1 MSSNAANPPDEYD
14 DFNDFAEWTPQDFEL
29 LDAQLAPLEPQGQP
43 EIEIELDYGLLGV
56 PDMIK
61 PSPSCL
67 RQPIRS
73 KKGVILKADSP
84 LQRFRRTRHLS
95 VTDLVSPAW
104 CEVQFDYGL
113 RQGRHKK
120 LEARP
125 DSFISKSGKEIKVEK
140 KVAASNE
147 VVLQKGKDV
156 HKKLERELRPEE
168 VLVAVATKEEGWAL
182 RLLDMISCF
191 RALIIENIAR
201 EMPVFGV
208 IEGHIVTGIID
219 EVLRKE
225 VEPTS
230 SLTSRKRSS
239 RSNPNTPQKPK
250 RSRTMPG
257 PSAIELESSR
267 PTLGST
273 TSLAAYLTHTSA
285 TYSRA
290 QKHFILHI
298 NDTKTRRSN
307 TLPSDADALSSR
319 LQLMTYHRLLSDLL
333 SNYDFSLLWKKVQ
346 LNPSLKFSQSFI
358 SDAGLMVGAYAA
370 NIECLDDLT
379 ALWFSSLEELNVA
392 HVDARLTL
400 VYRSQEYLRNMRRTE
415 KGKAKEEP
423 AVEVISAQERA
434 DIARAIEASLHGFQ
448 IESQAT
454 SDVHHAHAT
463 TANVEE
469 GTSTL
474 PARQNLAS
482 TSSNEADSE
491 VSRGL
496 EQSLKPDGTLTESH
510 ISKGTAPQNH
520 DARQPLSNGVVAGCP
535 ATEALPGSEHDA
547 SIIGTKEFLYCASLL
562 DNHLLDIMRW
572 WEGYREPKGVS
583 LEQSWRCSNCEYKD
597 GCEWREKKAREFAEG
612 RRIGEVDKKVV
623 SLGDQPAAAS
633 TTNSPSLAF
642 HLHILASGVL
652 RFNIMATEQQ
662 AVEDTGPF
670 LHWSFPPGSHVL
682 FSGVS
687 NIWLGCILVIILCL
701 SERFLHFV
709 HDRRWCPEALRRT
722 RFTNALW
729 RTALYWILTLLRF
742 CQMLVV
748 MSFNATL
755 LLLTV
760 TTLAVGQFFIE
771 LSRCSSEEDTGPASY
786 SRIDDEEPQAPHPH
800 RTKHRPDG
808 LFIHPNHSNVLR
820 AEAQAA
826 ALELGVS
833 RVHRG
838 KAEHPDS

>member
-14 DFNDFAEWTPQDFEL
+14 DINDFAEWTPQDFEL
-29 LDAQLAPLEPQGQP
+29 LDAQLAPSEPQGQP
-43 EIEIELDYGLLGV
+43 EIKIELDFGLFGV

-67 RQPIRS
+67 RPPIRS

-120 LEARP
+120 LEVRP

-140 KVAASNE
+140 KVAASND

-168 VLVAVATKEEGWAL
+168 VIVTVATKEEGWGL
-182 RLLDMISCF
+182 RILDMISCF
-191 RALIIENIAR
+191 RALTIENIAR

-208 IEGHIVTGIID
+208 IEGHVVTGIID
-219 EVLRKE
+219 EVLRNE
-225 VEPTS
+225 IEPI

-257 PSAIELESSR
+257 PSAIEPEPSR
-267 PTLGST
+267 PTLHAM
-273 TSLAAYLTHTSA
+273 TSLAANLTHTSA
-285 TYSRA
+285 THSRA
-290 QKHFILHI
+290 QKHYILHI

-333 SNYDFSLLWKKVQ
+333 SSYDFSSLWEKAQV
-346 LNPSLKFSQSFI
+346 NPSLKFSQPFI

-400 VYRSQEYLRNMRRTE
+400 VYRSQEYLRNMRWNE
-415 KGKAKEEP
+415 KGKAGEEP
-423 AVEVISAQERA
+423 AAVEVISAQEQA
-434 DIARAIEASLHGFQ
+434 DIDRAIEASLHSFQ
-448 IESQAT
+448 IEDQAT
-454 SDVHHAHAT
+454 SDVHDAHAT
-463 TANVEE
+463 TANVDES
-469 GTSTL
+469 TSTL
-474 PARQNLAS
+474 PAGQNLAS
-482 TSSNEADSE
+482 TSSNEAESE
-491 VSRGL
+491 LSRAL
-496 EQSLKPDGTLTESH
+496 EQSLEPNGASTGNHMSR
-510 ISKGTAPQNH
+510 GAAPQDH
-520 DARQPLSNGVVAGCP
+520 DTRQPSSSGVVAGDS

-583 LEQSWRCSNCEYKD
+583 LEQSWRCSKCEYKD
-597 GCEWREKKAREFAEG
+597 GCEWREKKAREFVEG
-612 RRIGEVDKKVV
+612 RRIGEVDKKVL
-623 SLGDQPAAAS
+623 SLGDQ
-633 TTNSPSLAF
+633 
-642 HLHILASGVL
+642 V
-652 RFNIMATEQQ
+652 
-662 AVEDTGPF
+662 
-670 LHWSFPPGSHVL
+670 
-682 FSGVS
+682 
-687 NIWLGCILVIILCL
+687 
-701 SERFLHFV
+701 
-709 HDRRWCPEALRRT
+709 
-722 RFTNALW
+722 
-729 RTALYWILTLLRF
+729 
-742 CQMLVV
+742 
-748 MSFNATL
+748 
-755 LLLTV
+755 
-760 TTLAVGQFFIE
+760 
-771 LSRCSSEEDTGPASY
+771 
-786 SRIDDEEPQAPHPH
+786 
-800 RTKHRPDG
+800 
-808 LFIHPNHSNVLR
+808 
-820 AEAQAA
+820 
-826 ALELGVS
+826 
-833 RVHRG
+833 
-838 KAEHPDS
+838 